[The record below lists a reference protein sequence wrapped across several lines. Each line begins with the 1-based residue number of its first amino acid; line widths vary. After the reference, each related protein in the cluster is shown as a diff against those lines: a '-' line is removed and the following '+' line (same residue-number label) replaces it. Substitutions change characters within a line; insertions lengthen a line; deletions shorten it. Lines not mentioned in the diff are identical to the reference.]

1 MQTASTS
8 DYTPSVEMFSDSR
21 TFDFSLVLINDQTS
35 TKIKKDSI
43 KDLIIEDS
51 AADWYA
57 KGYIDISSPDN
68 VLEQSIVKI
77 EENIRQTYIFRNDT
91 RDFLYIHM
99 APNIFSAEEQAMEI
113 NDTFYTLTY
122 TFCIY
127 SVKDIIE
134 DNNVKIKR
142 LYFWDYRYQM
152 FRDKNNRFTTSA
164 YLSGDTAH
172 MTDYDRKIPTGDAIR
187 NLITETI
194 SLSAQFAPS
203 WESGPRRINYT
214 SPSNNRSIDDLQ
226 LLLDGHVSSDETGNQ
241 PCLLHTDRLSGVWSL
256 IPLGTIFDGACKKE
270 TRGQAQEYIP
280 GILQSEIFTIG
291 RELALEER
299 ETLLKKSRIP
309 GPNAFYF
316 NYSYGRSSCISS
328 YRFVEMKGDVNQ
340 QILNTT
346 PVHQY
351 DSRVGTFSI
360 NMKDTNIAETVNYMR
375 NTVVN
380 NMVVDSTVKEV
391 PISINFDGDRL
402 NNESLEHIF
411 DTGISKYSV
420 LASSRNK
427 SIKNLL
433 MQSNAIEFTVPGET
447 TRQAAKFISVEHN
460 DTVGS
465 EENTFND
472 KMDGQYFVINVIHRI
487 KNGEYTNRIIGV
499 KPYNYRQI
507 FEIDELILANAT
519 ATPEET
525 SEQV

>member
-1 MQTASTS
+1 
-8 DYTPSVEMFSDSR
+8 
-21 TFDFSLVLINDQTS
+21 
-35 TKIKKDSI
+35 
-43 KDLIIEDS
+43 
-51 AADWYA
+51 
-57 KGYIDISSPDN
+57 
-68 VLEQSIVKI
+68 
-77 EENIRQTYIFRNDT
+77 
-91 RDFLYIHM
+91 
-99 APNIFSAEEQAMEI
+99 
-113 NDTFYTLTY
+113 
-122 TFCIY
+122 
-127 SVKDIIE
+127 
-134 DNNVKIKR
+134 
-142 LYFWDYRYQM
+142 
-152 FRDKNNRFTTSA
+152 
-164 YLSGDTAH
+164 
-172 MTDYDRKIPTGDAIR
+172 
-187 NLITETI
+187 
-194 SLSAQFAPS
+194 
-203 WESGPRRINYT
+203 
-214 SPSNNRSIDDLQ
+214 
-226 LLLDGHVSSDETGNQ
+226 
-241 PCLLHTDRLSGVWSL
+241 
-256 IPLGTIFDGACKKE
+256 
-270 TRGQAQEYIP
+270 
-280 GILQSEIFTIG
+280 
-291 RELALEER
+291 
-299 ETLLKKSRIP
+299 
-309 GPNAFYF
+309 
-316 NYSYGRSSCISS
+316 
-328 YRFVEMKGDVNQ
+328 MKGDVNQ

-519 ATPEET
+519 ATPE
-525 SEQV
+525 